1 MEMISLAQTRLTGP
15 VLNAY
20 RNFLDAMEGD
30 DQKAGMDSAINS
42 LARIDRFYVSER
54 TEARVRPKLIAHRTE
69 DQIASRMSDYFE
81 RFFHKDPIVRALEK
95 AIENG
100 KMVVLR
106 IVPEDI
112 EEADYREHFFDTP
125 NVIERVSFVERLQD
139 RWLIMNVA
147 RRAPLP
153 HFNDEEVSSLA
164 ALAQLLLPLPV
175 RMTVAGQ
182 RVGRKDGLT
191 VEDLE
196 SRFAQEFPALSPRE
210 RQVCAR
216 TVVGM
221 TSEATALDLGVGI
234 GSVQT
239 YRKRAFHR
247 LEICSAFQLAHLIM
261 H

>member
-1 MEMISLAQTRLTGP
+1 MEMISLSGP
-15 VLNAY
+15 RMTESVLAAY
-20 RNFLDAMEGD
+20 RLFVDVMEGD
-30 DQKAGMDSAINS
+30 DRRGGMDKAISS

-54 TEARVRPKLIAHRTE
+54 LEARVRPTLIAHRTE
-69 DQIASRMSDYFE
+69 SEISSRMTEYFD
-81 RFFHKDPIVRALEK
+81 RFFQNDPVVRAM
-95 AIENG
+95 ENATEDG
-100 KMVVLR
+100 HTVVLR
-106 IVPEDI
+106 VIPDDI
-112 EEADYREHFFDTP
+112 EESDYRSHFFKQS
-125 NVIERVSFVERLQD
+125 NVIERVSFVQRLHN

-153 HFNDEEVSSLA
+153 RFSEEEVSSLA
-164 ALAQLLLPLPV
+164 AFSQLLLPLASQHKATAQPV
-175 RMTVAGQ
+175 EPAYQ
-182 RVGRKDGLT
+182 LT
-191 VEDLE
+191 IRDLE
-196 SRFAQEFPALSPRE
+196 ARFAHKFPALSPRE

-247 LEICSAFQLAHLIM
+247 LEICSAFQLAHLIL

>member
-1 MEMISLAQTRLTGP
+1 MEMISLSQTRLTSP
-15 VLNAY
+15 VLSAY

-54 TEARVRPKLIAHRTE
+54 TEARVRPKLIAHRAE

-81 RFFHKDPIVRALEK
+81 RFFHKDPVVRALER
-95 AIENG
+95 ATEDG

-106 IVPEDI
+106 IVPDDI
-112 EEADYREHFFDTP
+112 EEADYREHFFDRP
-125 NVIERVSFVERLQD
+125 NVIERISFVERIQD

-153 HFNDEEVSSLA
+153 QFNEEEVSSLA
-164 ALAQLLLPLPV
+164 AFAQLLLPLAV

-182 RVGRKDGLT
+182 PVGRKDGLT

-196 SRFAQEFPALSPRE
+196 FRFAQEFPALSPRE